1 MGFVYYINRGWCVDA
16 SVVITHCSPLTDCFL
31 TWNSAG
37 FFLSREFS
45 VIMVMPAYILPGA
58 NANETLHELH
68 NAISDQ
74 KKRPTPRVFFFFHC
88 SWCFQPYQTKNQQKQ
103 SFTHNTFPNIARRG
117 GNMFDLFYSN
127 ICDSHKAI
135 PVPHLGHSYH
145 LCVFL
150 FPAYRSLLKL
160 FRPIKRTIRVLL
172 CGAITTLQHC
182 FESTGC
188 NIFMEAITYD

>member
-74 KKRPTPRVFFFFHC
+74 KKRPTPRVFFFFFIVPGAFNHTKLKTSRNKVLPTTLFPTLPEGAGICLTYFTPTSVTHTKPSLSPTWVIPTTFVFFSSQHTDHC
-88 SWCFQPYQTKNQQKQ
+88 SN
-103 SFTHNTFPNIARRG
+103 
-117 GNMFDLFYSN
+117 YS
-127 ICDSHKAI
+127 
-135 PVPHLGHSYH
+135 G
-145 LCVFL
+145 
-150 FPAYRSLLKL
+150 
-160 FRPIKRTIRVLL
+160 
-172 CGAITTLQHC
+172 Q
-182 FESTGC
+182 
-188 NIFMEAITYD
+188 